1 MEWPG
6 LIVLLLLAAGR
17 VILADQALFESDEA
31 FDKGKYGDFVQE
43 EYKSVGLT
51 SAPRPNVFERVPGA
65 CDGDDG
71 LMVMLTLR
79 GWAVPQ
85 PGPSILDGQGR
96 LVWTN
101 PNYVQPYNL
110 QVQNYRGEQFLT
122 LWAGDDG
129 VRGHGSGLYYML
141 DSTYAE
147 RYKIAA
153 GNGLDADLHEFH
165 ITPNDTALITIYQIV
180 QIDLTSVDKP
190 VNGWIWDG
198 VFQEVD
204 IETNEVLFEW
214 RASDHVQVA
223 DSFWGPGTLG
233 NTEDDAWDFF
243 HINSV
248 EKDERGNYL
257 ISSRWMHA
265 VYYISGTTGDIIWTL
280 GGREENNDFR
290 DLSEGAAI
298 HFASQHH
305 ARWHDGYSS
314 ITLFD
319 NSNPNGPGDPSAGL
333 WLDLDFVEMTVKLRN
348 RYLSPI
354 PVSSD
359 SQGSLQT
366 LPSGNILVGY
376 GSNAQYVEFSRD
388 GEVLC
393 ETHLAPAVG
402 FGTASVQSYRI
413 QKYAWVGR
421 PQTEPDVAQINSTL
435 YLSWNGATE
444 IRYWKIEA
452 TDTTSK
458 EEVGD
463 SSSSPTDFE
472 DGFHEVMRVEKD
484 GFETIVPLVGVPR
497 SYVRSY
503 VRAIALDAS
512 GKPLGQT
519 QMVLLAD
526 IVISVSET
534 TATETKGSKQLRR
547 VQRILLIATISLV
560 GATVLFGIGFGAY
573 ATLSY
578 FRKHWH
584 YKRARG
590 GQESEEEMMFDE
602 SMVLG
607 PGNLDSD
614 SEDDYDREHGELAI
628 PRASTSGSETAMLN
642 PRVSKQ
648 LDRVPNSHGRA
659 YGMEP
664 IDSF

>member
-1 MEWPG
+1 MGWPG
-6 LIVLLLLAAGR
+6 LIVLLLLGAVR
-17 VILADQALFESDEA
+17 PIRADQALFDSDEA

-85 PGPSILDGQGR
+85 PGPSILDGLGR

-129 VRGHGSGLYYML
+129 VRGHGAGFYYML

-165 ITPNDTALITIYQIV
+165 ITSNDTALITIYQIV
-180 QIDLTSVDKP
+180 QFDLTSVDKAA
-190 VNGWIWDG
+190 NGWIWDG
-198 VFQEVD
+198 LFQEVD
-204 IETNEVLFEW
+204 IQTSEVLFEW
-214 RASDHVQVA
+214 RASDHVLVA

-233 NTEDDAWDFF
+233 DTSDDAWDFF

-280 GGREENNDFR
+280 GGRDENNEFR
-290 DLSEGAAI
+290 DLSDGAATQ
-298 HFASQHH
+298 FASQHH

-319 NSNPNGPGDPSAGL
+319 NSNPNGPGDPSSGL
-333 WLDLDFVEMTVKLRN
+333 WLDLDLEEMTVKLRT

-366 LPSGNILVGY
+366 LPSGNVLVGY

-393 ETHLAPAVG
+393 ETHLAPAEG

-413 QKYAWVGR
+413 QKYAWVGK
-421 PQTEPDVAQINSTL
+421 PQTEPDVAHINGTL

-444 IRYWKIEA
+444 IRYWMIE
-452 TDTTSK
+452 TTNTISK
-458 EEVGD
+458 EEVDD
-463 SSSSPTDFE
+463 SSLSNDFE
-472 DGFHEVMRVEKD
+472 DGFQEVMRVEKD
-484 GFETIVPLVGVPR
+484 GFETVIPLVGFQH
-497 SYVRSY
+497 SY
-503 VRAIALDAS
+503 VRATALDAS
-512 GKPLGQT
+512 GNSLGQT
-519 QMVLLAD
+519 RTVSGVQAASS
-526 IVISVSET
+526 ISET
-534 TATETKGSKQLRR
+534 TVTETKGAKQLRR
-547 VQRILLIATISLV
+547 VQWILLIAAISLV
-560 GATVLFGIGFGAY
+560 GAALLFGLGFGAF
-573 ATLSY
+573 AALSY
-578 FRKHWH
+578 FRKHWG
-584 YKRARG
+584 YKLARG
-590 GQESEEEMMFDE
+590 GQESEEEMMFEE

-607 PGNLDSD
+607 PDDLN
-614 SEDDYDREHGELAI
+614 DYDGDLVVKG
-628 PRASTSGSETAMLN
+628 PSTSGSEVAMLN
-642 PRVSKQ
+642 PRASEQ
-648 LDRVPNSHGRA
+648 LGR
-659 YGMEP
+659 
-664 IDSF
+664 D